1 MKPVKTARTRA
12 PRDREEAVAPAEA
25 TPYAVPALEKSL
37 DVLEFLASQERP
49 VTLTGIAQA
58 LGRSPGELFRIV
70 TALSRRGWIG
80 RLPDDSYRLTAKMFE
95 LAHGYPPNKR
105 LVDVALPAMRALSND
120 LGQSC
125 HLSVADSGD
134 QLVILAVES
143 NDAAG
148 VFVRT
153 GTRYP
158 LGTTASGRVMLA
170 FGHEEL
176 LAGRQDHT
184 AAERV
189 TGRPLPADLA
199 ERLARIRRHGY
210 EEVVGEWLDAVVD
223 ICCPIF
229 NARGEVTAVLAMP
242 FLAIARRRQN
252 VDEARARTREAAR
265 LISLALGTG
274 DYDACLD
281 AARRR
286 NDTMTGEE
294 G

>member
-1 MKPVKTARTRA
+1 MKSVKTARAKTA
-12 PRDREEAVAPAEA
+12 ALPQAETA
-25 TPYAVPALEKSL
+25 EGTAYAVPALEKGL
-37 DVLEFLASQERP
+37 DVLEFLAAQERP

-70 TALSRRGWIG
+70 TVLTRRGWIG
-80 RLPDDSYRLTAKMFE
+80 RLRDDSYQLTAKVFE

-105 LVDVALPAMRALSND
+105 LVDVALPIMRALANE

-125 HLSVADSGD
+125 HLSVADMGD

-143 NDAAG
+143 SGAAG

-176 LAGRQDHT
+176 LAGSQVHM
-184 AAERV
+184 AAERI
-189 TGRPLPADLA
+189 TGRALPPDLA
-199 ERLARIRRHGY
+199 DRLERIRRRGH

-223 ICCPIF
+223 ICWPIF
-229 NARGEVTAVLAMP
+229 NVRAEVTAVLAMP
-242 FLAIARRRQN
+242 FLAVSQMRQDVGVARL
-252 VDEARARTREAAR
+252 RAREAAEQ
-265 LISLALGTG
+265 ISLALGTG
-274 DYDACLD
+274 DYQARLD
-281 AARRR
+281 AAR
-286 NDTMTGEE
+286 DKQQEP
-294 G
+294 